1 MCDWALMTA
10 LIFLSFG
17 LKHLNLKVHCTA
29 CQHKNS
35 NMLPTK
41 NHKHL
46 YTGVIKIGGNRG
58 KVKTKH
64 DITWFAQKTNVD
76 QLNSAYVYDS
86 GGVKIFLLF
95 TL

>member
-46 YTGVIKIGGNRG
+46 YTDVIKIGGNRG

-76 QLNSAYVYDS
+76 VEKYVSA
-86 GGVKIFLLF
+86 GLPVKIWPQVFF
-95 TL
+95 N